1 MHNYKFDKHDNET
14 TEEFRKRVEG
24 YCKDKAVLAI
34 EFISYEEHP
43 YATVKSFEE
52 L

>member
-14 TEEFRKRVEG
+14 AEEFRERVEG

-34 EFISYEEHP
+34 QFISYEEPP

>member
-1 MHNYKFDKHDNET
+1 MYNYKFDKRDNET
-14 TEEFRKRVEG
+14 AEEFRKRVEG